1 MDLQSE
7 LRLQSFWKIGNLV
20 ELLPRYWHSHQP
32 LVAMRTGFLC
42 EAHML
47 FVEEPHTTLFAEWSS
62 SRTKVPTHTFKRKR
76 RRTTVQFWMLTS
88 AIHRLEDRYWLP
100 TTGLYCVSCSL
111 SRSVSRSLRV
121 SSTVQIMFCLFSSA
135 SPTSR
140 RLHTLPCVVLVQ
152 FLVHAESS

>member
-62 SRTKVPTHTFKRKR
+62 SLVNLVPH
-76 RRTTVQFWMLTS
+76 QAICLCLTRFLQ
-88 AIHRLEDRYWLP
+88 RLK
-100 TTGLYCVSCSL
+100 
-111 SRSVSRSLRV
+111 
-121 SSTVQIMFCLFSSA
+121 Q
-135 SPTSR
+135 
-140 RLHTLPCVVLVQ
+140 LPCL
-152 FLVHAESS
+152 